1 MPLNPLIQDCLPQ
14 LAALCR
20 QHRATRLDVFGS
32 VVRLDFSPEASD
44 IDFLVEF
51 EPMDAAC
58 YAKTYFD
65 LKEGLEALFQRPVD
79 LLTPSALA
87 NPYLRNRVR
96 TEQHAVFAA

>member
-1 MPLNPLIQDCLPQ
+1 MPLNPLIQNRLPQ
-14 LAALCR
+14 LAALCS

-32 VVRLDFSPEASD
+32 AVRLDFSPEVSD

-51 EPMDAAC
+51 EPMDSAC
-58 YAKTYFD
+58 YVQTYFS

-79 LLTPSALA
+79 LLTPSALD